1 MTYLILGPLLID
13 QFNHGATKKTFY
25 YGLNYSNVI
34 IYMSMLTHIKLIL
47 LHGHDNLD
55 LYIGYLLHELPI
67 EL

>member
-1 MTYLILGPLLID
+1 MTYLILGPLLND